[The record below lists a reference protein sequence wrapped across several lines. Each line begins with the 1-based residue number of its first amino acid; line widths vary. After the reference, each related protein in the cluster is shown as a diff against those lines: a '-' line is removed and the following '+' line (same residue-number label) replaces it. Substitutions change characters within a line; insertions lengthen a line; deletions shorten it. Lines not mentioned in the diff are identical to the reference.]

1 MNFKRRCPASFYFN
15 RVKHHPISLQT
26 LKEFPEELRGDV
38 SMHLHREILSLPIF
52 EGASQGCLKLLS
64 LHIRTNFCAPG
75 EYLIHKGDALSYI
88 YYICNG
94 SMEVVQNNMVV
105 AILGKGD
112 LVGSDINIPLQHYS
126 NGPAPNVTASSG
138 PGSDALIK
146 SSSDVR
152 ALTYCDLKCIHVP
165 GLVEVLRLYP
175 EYQQEFAN
183 DIQHD
188 LTFNV
193 REGYEAEQESDVN
206 GVPSLTL
213 PSISEDDENAQEDG
227 ETSPLSPNKSPVHTA
242 LSNSPRHGRLNL
254 RLQEGHEPLRNRP
267 RLGGVAT
274 SNLAFLRQRVERQR
288 SVVVPSA
295 TRTES
300 LEEVN
305 TELKNDV
312 ENTKNSVERLD
323 NQISTLHQDV
333 ATLSL
338 EVRNAIQALQEMTAA
353 PVSTGVIQMA
363 AHSNPSINRIHSNP
377 TNPILARSSSHPP
390 EMFYWDEPLSP
401 PLIILP
407 QFSDNSTQTDFNDLF
422 RQYVLQNPYSVLEI
436 LGISP
441 DILSLTKYKQKLLKS
456 RSTPG
461 DVDNFSCTVVNCEEG
476 DADKLEI
483 VVNETRSA
491 RVMFLDDEDVFR
503 RNVKQFFGSIPSNTD
518 KYN

>member
-1 MNFKRRCPASFYFN
+1 MVRLMNLKRRCTTSFYLN
-15 RVKHHPISLQT
+15 RVKHHPILLQT

-112 LVGSDINIPLQHYS
+112 LVGSDINISLQHYN
-126 NGPAPNVTASSG
+126 NGPAASGTATSG

-152 ALTYCDLKCIHVP
+152 ALTYCDLKCIHVA

-193 REGYEAEQESDVN
+193 RDGYEAEWKK
-206 GVPSLTL
+206 LTFNMCVYKL
-213 PSISEDDENAQEDG
+213 DCKDCNKCYIGQTKQYLKKRIYNHQYTVTHNVTGETALSKHSKDRRHNFDFQNTKILKKENNYKKRLIYEMIYIKKDENA
-227 ETSPLSPNKSPVHTA
+227 
-242 LSNSPRHGRLNL
+242 
-254 RLQEGHEPLRNRP
+254 
-267 RLGGVAT
+267 
-274 SNLAFLRQRVERQR
+274 
-288 SVVVPSA
+288 
-295 TRTES
+295 
-300 LEEVN
+300 
-305 TELKNDV
+305 
-312 ENTKNSVERLD
+312 
-323 NQISTLHQDV
+323 
-333 ATLSL
+333 
-338 EVRNAIQALQEMTAA
+338 VRNAIQALQEMTAA
-353 PVSTGVIQMA
+353 PVSTGIIQMA

-377 TNPILARSSSHPP
+377 TNPILARSSSHPRKSITRRKP
-390 EMFYWDEPLSP
+390 
-401 PLIILP
+401 I
-407 QFSDNSTQTDFNDLF
+407 STTFFVNTF
-422 RQYVLQNPYSVLEI
+422 CKNPYSVLEI

-461 DVDNFSCTVVNCEEG
+461 DVDNFCSTIVNGEEQNV
-476 DADKLEI
+476 DKLEI

-491 RVMFLDDEDVFR
+491 RVMFLDEEDVFS

-518 KYN
+518 KFD